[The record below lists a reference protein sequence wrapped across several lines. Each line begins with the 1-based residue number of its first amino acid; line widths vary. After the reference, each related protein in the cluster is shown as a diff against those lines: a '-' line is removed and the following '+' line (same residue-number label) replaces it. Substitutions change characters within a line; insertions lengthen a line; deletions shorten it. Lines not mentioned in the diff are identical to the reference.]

1 MWKRHR
7 EELKLAPSLSPI
19 PHWAT
24 SRRTRWLGSSG
35 KEQGETGGNCVGN
48 KTPAEEPSSPYNAE
62 RALGQATTF
71 KGNEAQVQL
80 RFNKYATQRIKAQRG
95 NKLVTLVEDE
105 VSAERGRRKDY
116 RSKQKLA
123 CMYLWAEVLKCWQG
137 QRYLNKDC
145 WPTLTVDVGR
155 RQRLHFQ
162 QIPDGAHKWPRNRP
176 RKQGT

>member
-1 MWKRHR
+1 MTEEHR
-7 EELKLAPSLSPI
+7 SDVEKTQGGTQAGSLSLSTI

-80 RFNKYATQRIKAQRG
+80 RFNKYAT
-95 NKLVTLVEDE
+95 
-105 VSAERGRRKDY
+105 
-116 RSKQKLA
+116 
-123 CMYLWAEVLKCWQG
+123 
-137 QRYLNKDC
+137 
-145 WPTLTVDVGR
+145 
-155 RQRLHFQ
+155 
-162 QIPDGAHKWPRNRP
+162 
-176 RKQGT
+176 